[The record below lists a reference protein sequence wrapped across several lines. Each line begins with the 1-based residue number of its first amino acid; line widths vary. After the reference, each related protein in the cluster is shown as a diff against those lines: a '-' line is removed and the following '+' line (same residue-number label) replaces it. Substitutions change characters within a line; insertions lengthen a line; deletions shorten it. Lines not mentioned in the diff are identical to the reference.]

1 MLKPIKLVP
10 HPPFNPIH
18 DGLYSADELLSGFTP
33 DNPLSVI
40 DTADYLSYLYFQQ
53 NGRTTITDPFAGMMQ
68 ALHDASIV
76 QGMNKFLHDHLEKG
90 RRPVAIM
97 GGHRENRG
105 SDTYRAVAKIA
116 QMLSEC
122 GFLVASGGG
131 PGCMEAAH
139 LGSLFA
145 GQGEKALTDSI
156 NRLEKEA
163 PSLPKNMGSVLTQ
176 DKNTRTWF
184 INEEYAEE
192 LAVWMMPAWRI
203 AQERKAQ
210 LKPENQSLAVP
221 TWHYGHEPLTPLAT
235 HIAKYFLNSIR
246 EDVLLALASS
256 GIIYSEGR
264 AGTLQEVFQDAS
276 QIYYRQE
283 GEPVTSMVFFDSAF
297 WTEPEQPDKK
307 VHLPVCDLLFQ
318 LFVGGGKMTK
328 EDFARYIR
336 KTDTPEEAV
345 KIITD
350 NAPPVERVIS
360 NLVGIGMTD
369 VDVAQV
375 KSALAKFQSLLPE

>member
-1 MLKPIKLVP
+1 MLKLIDLIP

-18 DGLYSADELLSGFTP
+18 DGLYHADELLSGFSP

-40 DTADYLSYLYFQQ
+40 ETIDYRSYLYFQQ
-53 NGRTTITDPFAGMMQ
+53 KGRTTITDPFAGMMQ
-68 ALHDASIV
+68 VLHDASIV
-76 QGMNKFLHDHLEKG
+76 QGMNRFLHDHLENG

-97 GGHRENRG
+97 GGHRELRG
-105 SDTYRAVAKIA
+105 SETYRAVAKIA
-116 QMLSEC
+116 QMLSEH
-122 GFLVASGGG
+122 GFVVASGGG

-145 GQGEKALTDSI
+145 GQGEQALTDSI
-156 NRLEKEA
+156 ARLADEA
-163 PSLPKNMGSVLTQ
+163 PALPKNMSSVLIQ
-176 DKNTRTWF
+176 DKQTRAWF
-184 INEEYAEE
+184 INEEYAKE
-192 LAVWMMPAWRI
+192 LADWMMPAWRI
-203 AQERKAQ
+203 AQQRKLD
-210 LKPENQSLAVP
+210 LKPQNQSLAVP

-276 QIYYRQE
+276 QIYYRE
-283 GEPVTSMVFFDSAF
+283 TGDPVTSMVFFDSAF
-297 WTEPEQPDKK
+297 WTAPAQPDNE
-307 VHLPVCDLLFQ
+307 VHLPVSDLLYQ
-318 LFVGGGKMTK
+318 LFVGGGKMTQA
-328 EDFARYIR
+328 DFSRYIR
-336 KTDTPEEAV
+336 KTDSPEEAV
-345 KIITD
+345 EIIID

-369 VDVAQV
+369 VDIAQV
-375 KSALAKFQSLLPE
+375 KSALAKFQS